1 MSTRYPLQLQGF
13 EGQSL
18 EVRPSGLA
26 SGPKLLVNGQPAT
39 PGVRRGL
46 MVLRRNDG
54 REIVASLRPQVL
66 GLDVPRLYVDGQ
78 LVNVVPPLPWH
89 AWAWSALP
97 ILLVFAGGA
106 LGALAG
112 FVTQAGV
119 QGLIKEGGTGRR
131 AAIQNLAKS
140 VGGSLEAFYYAFG
153 ETDAFVLV
161 DLPDQA
167 SAAAIALTVGAS
179 GGATVKTTVL
189 MTPEEIDAASKKTP
203 MYRAP
208 GQ

>member
-78 LVNVVPPLPWH
+78 LINMAAPPSRTSSNRAVAPWKRCTT
-89 AWAWSALP
+89 P
-97 ILLVFAGGA
+97 
-106 LGALAG
+106 
-112 FVTQAGV
+112 
-119 QGLIKEGGTGRR
+119 
-131 AAIQNLAKS
+131 S
-140 VGGSLEAFYYAFG
+140 V
-153 ETDAFVLV
+153 
-161 DLPDQA
+161 
-167 SAAAIALTVGAS
+167 I
-179 GGATVKTTVL
+179 
-189 MTPEEIDAASKKTP
+189 P
-203 MYRAP
+203 MFS
-208 GQ
+208 